1 MAPFV
6 PPSLEDHAMPTMSD
20 NRRRRIVAR
29 QRKLEN
35 AQKRVSKAA
44 KRAEKKKAG

>member
-1 MAPFV
+1 
-6 PPSLEDHAMPTMSD
+6 MPNMSD

-35 AQKRVSKAA
+35 LNKRIA
-44 KRAEKKKAG
+44 KAEKKERNE